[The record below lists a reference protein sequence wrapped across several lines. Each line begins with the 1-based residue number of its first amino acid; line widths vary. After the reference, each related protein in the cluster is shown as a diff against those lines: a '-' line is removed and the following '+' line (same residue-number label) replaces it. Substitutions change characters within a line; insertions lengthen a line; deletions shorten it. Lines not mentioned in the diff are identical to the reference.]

1 MFRQIRKTLQNVE
14 KNIIL
19 AALPYSNNSTAPA
32 ILRFVGAVL
41 LFCRVHFLITWSFCG
56 KTEKISLY
64 MSKIYPSNSL
74 YIGKF
79 PPFSCYYKENSP
91 GGGLVVGF
99 LNSRRKNPATLWL
112 PWYQHQPVSFY
123 GRYSALFI
131 GQHYELGVPRI
142 RALKWS
148 WKLPMHWALV
158 PPS

>member
-1 MFRQIRKTLQNVE
+1 MFRQLRKTLQTVE

-79 PPFSCYYKENSP
+79 PPFSCY
-91 GGGLVVGF
+91 
-99 LNSRRKNPATLWL
+99 
-112 PWYQHQPVSFY
+112 
-123 GRYSALFI
+123 
-131 GQHYELGVPRI
+131 
-142 RALKWS
+142 
-148 WKLPMHWALV
+148 
-158 PPS
+158 